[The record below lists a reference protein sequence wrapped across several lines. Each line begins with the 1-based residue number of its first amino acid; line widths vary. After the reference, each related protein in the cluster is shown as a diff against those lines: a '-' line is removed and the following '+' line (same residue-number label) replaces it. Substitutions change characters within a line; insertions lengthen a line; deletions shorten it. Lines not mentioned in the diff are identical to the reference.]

1 MATAVNTRSK
11 SAAVRRQKTRVQAAS
26 AQYKIAIKY
35 IACAALVLLSIV
47 FMAAYSANLQQKNN
61 TLTSENEM
69 LQAEIDSL
77 KEQINNATS
86 IEKVEKIATEKY
98 GMTQQSS
105 KNYVTIKD
113 NSSKTKSLADVI
125 KKEAYN

>member
-1 MATAVNTRSK
+1 MATAANTHRTTAGTRK
-11 SAAVRRQKTRVQAAS
+11 KTRVQVAS
-26 AQYKIAIKY
+26 AQYKMAIKY
-35 IACAALVLLSIV
+35 IISGALILLSIV
-47 FMAAYSANLQQKNN
+47 FMAAYSADLQQKNN

-77 KEQINNATS
+77 NEQINDATS
-86 IEKVEKIATEKY
+86 IDKVEKIATEKY
-98 GMTQQSS
+98 GMKPQSA

-113 NSSKTKSLADVI
+113 NSQKTENLADVI

>member
-1 MATAVNTRSK
+1 M
-11 SAAVRRQKTRVQAAS
+11 
-26 AQYKIAIKY
+26 AIKY
-35 IACAALVLLSIV
+35 IISGALILLSIV
-47 FMAAYSANLQQKNN
+47 FMAAYSADLQQKNN

-77 KEQINNATS
+77 NEQINDATS
-86 IEKVEKIATEKY
+86 IDKVEKIATEKY
-98 GMTQQSS
+98 GMKPQSA

-113 NSSKTKSLADVI
+113 NSQKTENLADVI

>member
-1 MATAVNTRSK
+1 MATAANAHRKATGTRK
-11 SAAVRRQKTRVQAAS
+11 KTRVQVAS
-26 AQYKIAIKY
+26 AQYKMAIKY
-35 IACAALVLLSIV
+35 IVSGALILLSIV

-77 KEQINNATS
+77 NEQINNATS
-86 IEKVEKIATEKY
+86 IDKVEKIATEKY
-98 GMTQQSS
+98 GMKPQSA

-113 NSSKTKSLADVI
+113 GSQKTENLADVI